1 MAAAAAAALAQQ
13 PCDGAIRQSTLLQGI
28 LWRLNIRPQRRVSA
42 WDIRCEW
49 WVWQLLKLPGAC
61 HGWWVRRPRHPP
73 GPGPRVSESGYL
85 ESSFDQTLLAL
96 ASRKTSIR
104 PVLLC
109 RRHRASHAAMP
120 ADRLL
125 NTLLQH
131 YQDVHDEPKSEQ
143 ILGTTVHL
151 LTHLGNPLNL
161 GVLTSQ
167 LLTAPAIWRRP
178 GFDLSHALRIVSIY
192 NTAALRVRQDAAEA
206 LEKKNK
212 PGFAHAPPPPPGQER
227 ESGGLKPE
235 DWVRAVVKGADDR
248 SARWQHLLVLTGVL
262 VGFEGNDRRTLSRG
276 LRGTLQQAVVTAANM
291 ALRSHAEDG
300 PLAEASIVMALNY
313 AFPLLSAHHQ
323 AQLDCDVLLPVLLW
337 AMLREGCVDGVFLE
351 GIARDVTQTVGGG
364 GGGGGCSWPQHAPS
378 FLTLVDMDRRPVMS
392 NMGPV
397 AKMAAFA
404 ATHARDTNIVL
415 QAQED
420 LLLFSHKLLDAWA
433 KCRLSSV
440 EYGVAS
446 AQLSQETLQA
456 TWPVLWQVL
465 KKIMFG
471 VVATLQ
477 SIVSRGL
484 LDPRMLHEAVAPSV
498 AAKSLQIL
506 RNISFISSVDGNN
519 AFQVYTFTYLTSLDV
534 ICRSTPA
541 CEKFLSDFRPAE
553 GLSVPSAHL
562 QRTLDLYYLNVAE
575 HMPLSLT
582 TEAADV
588 LIIKP
593 ATSYMSFDG
602 VMSPT
607 MVEMFESA
615 HSAVLSVLSCPQHSA
630 LTIQLAPFY
639 IVKLFE
645 SFPHQISPRQFRVA
659 FKTVIQMV
667 SPPFEIAAL
676 EPMLG
681 ETLLE
686 MLLNYIATASTVPL
700 APDEAAQ
707 AASTEGGV
715 TLQSA
720 QSALVLALI
729 DALPFLPLPLVEEW
743 MAIAAQTLNTI
754 ADPRLRRP
762 VKERFWDILIN
773 GEMDVERSAI
783 GVAWWG
789 TKGGRELV
797 LFGAGPAEPPMM
809 SGALM
814 TGESKL

>member
-1 MAAAAAAALAQQ
+1 
-13 PCDGAIRQSTLLQGI
+13 
-28 LWRLNIRPQRRVSA
+28 
-42 WDIRCEW
+42 
-49 WVWQLLKLPGAC
+49 
-61 HGWWVRRPRHPP
+61 
-73 GPGPRVSESGYL
+73 
-85 ESSFDQTLLAL
+85 
-96 ASRKTSIR
+96 
-104 PVLLC
+104 
-109 RRHRASHAAMP
+109 MP

-131 YQDVHDEPKSEQ
+131 YQDVHDDARSEQ

-178 GFDLSHALRIVSIY
+178 GFDLSHALRVVSIY

-206 LEKKNK
+206 LEKKH
-212 PGFAHAPPPPPGQER
+212 GSRGQQLPPVPPGQER
-227 ESGGLKPE
+227 ESGGLKPD
-235 DWVRAVVKGADDR
+235 DWARAVVKGADDR
-248 SARWQHLLVLTGVL
+248 SSRWQHLLVLTGVL
-262 VGFEGNDRRTLSRG
+262 IGFEGNDRRTLSRG
-276 LRGTLQQAVVTAANM
+276 LRNTLQQAVVTAANL

-300 PLAEASIVMALNY
+300 PLAEASLVMALNY
-313 AFPLLSAHHQ
+313 AFPLLSEHHQ

-337 AMLREGCVDGVFLE
+337 AMLREGCADGLFLQD
-351 GIARDVTQTVGGG
+351 IARDVTQAVGGA
-364 GGGGGCSWPQHAPS
+364 GCSWPQQSPS
-378 FLTLVDMDRRPVMS
+378 FAMLVEMDRRPVMS
-392 NMGPV
+392 NMGPL

-404 ATHARDTNIVL
+404 ALHAKDTGIVL

-420 LLLFSHKLLDAWA
+420 LVLFTHKLLDSWA
-433 KCRLSSV
+433 KNRLSNV
-440 EYGVAS
+440 EPALQS
-446 AQLSQETLQA
+446 AQLSPETLQV

-465 KKIMFG
+465 KKVMFG

-477 SIVSRGL
+477 AIVSRSL
-484 LDPRMLHEAVAPSV
+484 LDHHMLQDAVAADV

-506 RNISFISSVDGNN
+506 RNLYFISSVNGNDS
-519 AFQVYTFTYLTSLDV
+519 FQVYTFTYLTSLDV
-534 ICRSTPA
+534 LCRNGAA
-541 CEKFLSDFRPAE
+541 CERFLGDFRPAE
-553 GLSVPSAHL
+553 GISLPSAHL

-582 TEAADV
+582 TAAADA

-593 ATSYMSFDG
+593 ATSYMGFDG
-602 VMSPT
+602 VMTPT
-607 MVEMFESA
+607 MVQIFEAA
-615 HSAVLSVLSCPQHSA
+615 HSSVLSVLSCPQHSE

-645 SFPHQISPRQFRVA
+645 SFPQQISPRQFRVA

-667 SPPFEIAAL
+667 SPPFQIAAQ
-676 EPMLG
+676 EPLLG

-686 MLLNYIATASTVPL
+686 MLLSYIATAPTAPL
-700 APDEAAQ
+700 APDAAAE
-707 AASTEGGV
+707 AASTESGE

-720 QSALVLALI
+720 QSALVLALV
-729 DALPFLPLPLVEEW
+729 DALPFLPLPLVEDW
-743 MAIAAQTLNTI
+743 MAISAQTLNTI
-754 ADPRLRRP
+754 ADPALRRP
-762 VKERFWDILIN
+762 VKERFWDILVN

-797 LFGAGPAEPPMM
+797 LFGGRPEVPMM
-809 SGALM
+809 SGAIV

>member
-1 MAAAAAAALAQQ
+1 
-13 PCDGAIRQSTLLQGI
+13 
-28 LWRLNIRPQRRVSA
+28 
-42 WDIRCEW
+42 
-49 WVWQLLKLPGAC
+49 
-61 HGWWVRRPRHPP
+61 
-73 GPGPRVSESGYL
+73 
-85 ESSFDQTLLAL
+85 
-96 ASRKTSIR
+96 
-104 PVLLC
+104 
-109 RRHRASHAAMP
+109 MP

-125 NTLLQH
+125 NTLLQ
-131 YQDVHDEPKSEQ
+131 YYRDVHDDPKSEQ

-151 LTHLGNPLNL
+151 LTHLSNPLNL

-167 LLTAPAIWRRP
+167 LLTAPAIWQRP
-178 GFDLSHALRIVSIY
+178 GFDLSHALRVVSIY
-192 NTAALRVRQDAAEA
+192 NTAAFRVRQVAAEA
-206 LEKKNK
+206 LENKKKKNNNIGA
-212 PGFAHAPPPPPGQER
+212 GFLPPPPAQER
-227 ESGGLKPE
+227 ESGGLKPD
-235 DWVRAVVKGADDR
+235 DWARAVVKGADDR

-262 VGFEGNDRRTLSRG
+262 IGFEGNDRRTLSRS
-276 LRGTLQQAVVTAANM
+276 LRNTLQQAVVVAANL

-300 PLAEASIVMALNY
+300 PLAEAAIVMALNY
-313 AFPLLSAHHQ
+313 AFPLLTPHHQ
-323 AQLDCDVLLPVLLW
+323 AQLDCDVLLPVMLW
-337 AMLREGCVDGVFLE
+337 AMLREGCGDGLFLQD
-351 GIARDVTQTVGGG
+351 IARDVTQTVGG

-378 FLTLVDMDRRPVMS
+378 FAMLVELDRRPVMS
-392 NMGPV
+392 NMGPL

-404 ATHARDTNIVL
+404 ATHAKDTSIVL

-420 LLLFSHKLLDAWA
+420 LVLFSHKLLDAWA
-433 KCRLSSV
+433 KNRLSGV
-440 EYGVAS
+440 EYGLAS
-446 AQLSQETLQA
+446 AQLTPETLQA

-465 KKIMFG
+465 RKIMFG

-477 SIVSRGL
+477 AIVARSL
-484 LDPRMLHEAVAPSV
+484 LDPRMLHDAVAPGV

-506 RNISFISSVDGNN
+506 RNICFISSVNGND

-534 ICRSTPA
+534 ICRSGAA
-541 CEKFLSDFRPAE
+541 CKKFLSDFGPAD
-553 GLSVPSAHL
+553 GLAVPSAHL

-582 TEAADV
+582 TEAADA

-593 ATSYMSFDG
+593 ATSYLGFDG

-607 MVEMFESA
+607 MGNIFESA

-645 SFPHQISPRQFRVA
+645 SFPHHISPRQFRVA

-667 SPPFEIAAL
+667 SPPFQIVAQ
-676 EPMLG
+676 EPLLG

-686 MLLNYIATASTVPL
+686 MLLQHIAIAFTVPL

-707 AASTEGGV
+707 AAAAESGE
-715 TLQSA
+715 TLQSP

-743 MAIAAQTLNTI
+743 MAIAAQTLNAI

-762 VKERFWDILIN
+762 VKERFWDMLIN

-797 LFGAGPAEPPMM
+797 LNGGAGPMEQPMM

-814 TGESKL
+814 TTESKL

>member
-1 MAAAAAAALAQQ
+1 
-13 PCDGAIRQSTLLQGI
+13 
-28 LWRLNIRPQRRVSA
+28 
-42 WDIRCEW
+42 
-49 WVWQLLKLPGAC
+49 
-61 HGWWVRRPRHPP
+61 
-73 GPGPRVSESGYL
+73 
-85 ESSFDQTLLAL
+85 
-96 ASRKTSIR
+96 
-104 PVLLC
+104 
-109 RRHRASHAAMP
+109 MP

-151 LTHLGNPLNL
+151 LTHLANPLNL
-161 GVLTSQ
+161 GILTSQ
-167 LLTAPAIWRRP
+167 LLTAPAVWQRP
-178 GFDLSHALRIVSIY
+178 GFDLAHALRVVSLY

-206 LEKKNK
+206 LEKKNN
-212 PGFAHAPPPPPGQER
+212 PNLLRPPQLPGQER
-227 ESGGLKPE
+227 ESGGLKPD

-248 SARWQHLLVLTGVL
+248 SPRWKHLLVLTGVL
-262 VGFEGNDRRTLSRG
+262 VGFEGNDRRTLSRA
-276 LRGTLQQAVVTAANM
+276 LRNTLQQAVVTAANL

-300 PLAEASIVMALNY
+300 PLAEAALVMALNY

-337 AMLREGCVDGVFLE
+337 AMLREGCGDGVFLQD
-351 GIARDVTQTVGGG
+351 IARDVTQTVGGHG
-364 GGGGGCSWPQHAPS
+364 HYAWPQHAPS
-378 FLTLVDMDRRPVMS
+378 FAMLVELDRRPVMS
-392 NMGPV
+392 NMGPL

-404 ATHARDTNIVL
+404 ATHANDTNIVL

-420 LLLFSHKLLDAWA
+420 LVLFSHKLLDAWA
-433 KCRLSSV
+433 KNRLSGV
-440 EYGVAS
+440 EPALAS
-446 AQLSQETLQA
+446 AQLSPETLQA

-465 KKIMFG
+465 RKVMFG

-477 SIVSRGL
+477 AIVARGL
-484 LDPRMLHEAVAPSV
+484 LDPRMLQHSVAPAV

-506 RNISFISSVDGNN
+506 RNIYFISSVDGNS

-534 ICRSTPA
+534 ICRSVDA
-541 CEKFLSDFRPAE
+541 CEKFLSDFRPAD

-575 HMPLSLT
+575 HLPLSVS
-582 TEAADV
+582 TEAADA

-593 ATSYMSFDG
+593 ATAYMDFQG
-602 VMSPT
+602 AMSPT
-607 MVEMFESA
+607 MVEIFESA

-630 LTIQLAPFY
+630 LTIQLTPFY

-686 MLLNYIATASTVPL
+686 MLLNYIASASTEPL

-707 AASTEGGV
+707 AASAESGGPP
-715 TLQSA
+715 LQST

-762 VKERFWDILIN
+762 VKERFWDILVN

-797 LFGAGPAEPPMM
+797 LFGRAAGPAEPAMM

-814 TGESKL
+814 TEESKL